1 MRVKHDI
8 AYQERK
14 AKWFK
19 EHPETEYLSDEFVC
33 DTKNITFDEWG
44 WYFVSRINNTSAKR
58 YQELK
63 HPRRGWGHLSNV
75 HGVEDPCIEGCRFYP
90 EEGEV
95 SALEILEDYKDYQGY
110 DEVRSKWEE
119 LDNQENEG

>member
-1 MRVKHDI
+1 MNGDGILFLALIILQPSDI
-8 AYQERK
+8 SNSSTLGQ
-14 AKWFK
+14 
-19 EHPETEYLSDEFVC
+19 D
-33 DTKNITFDEWG
+33 G
-44 WYFVSRINNTSAKR
+44 
-58 YQELK
+58 
-63 HPRRGWGHLSNV
+63 GHLSNV